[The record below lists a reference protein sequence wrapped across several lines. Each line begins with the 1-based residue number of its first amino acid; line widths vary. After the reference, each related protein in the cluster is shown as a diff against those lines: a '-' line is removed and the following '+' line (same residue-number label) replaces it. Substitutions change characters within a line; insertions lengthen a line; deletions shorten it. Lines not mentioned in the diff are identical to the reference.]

1 MPADPVHDFAAFAA
15 AASGDLAAEIE
26 DLRPRPWQLRFWR
39 EIEEG
44 DPPKVVI
51 LRGGGVLAR

>member
-1 MPADPVHDFAAFAA
+1 MDDPTHDFVAFADA
-15 AASGDLAAEIE
+15 ATLPDAIE

-44 DPPKVVI
+44 EPPKIVM
-51 LRGGGVLAR
+51 LRGVRGLAR